1 MSDIT
6 IVSPS
11 KRIWKRFKSHR
22 RAYFSLVVFGFLF
35 FFSLFAELLS
45 NDKPMVFSYD
55 SKIFLPL
62 IIEYPET
69 DFGGG
74 FSNTGGLFGSFYQ
87 GIVRG

>member
-1 MSDIT
+1 MSDKT

-35 FFSLFAELLS
+35 FFSLFAELFS
-45 NDKPMVFSYD
+45 NDKPVVFSYD
-55 SKIFLPL
+55 SKVFLPL

-69 DFGGG
+69 DFGG
-74 FSNTGGLFGSFYQ
+74 FSDTGGLFRSFYQ
-87 GIVRG
+87 GIIRR